1 MEKYRW
7 SEEIFDDL
15 RSNIIAAL
23 DLSREQ
29 NDEEVCRFIEKE
41 VEEYS
46 RKKVWKMIIGTYIWR
61 IVLFSTIILAIIL
74 LSRLWFIPLLVEVLP
89 DWGIH
94 IACLLYTSPSPR
106 D

>member
-46 RKKVWKMIIGTYIWR
+46 RKNL
-61 IVLFSTIILAIIL
+61 LFFMRKKENYFGRRHIFH
-74 LSRLWFIPLLVEVLP
+74 LSRNWVM
-89 DWGIH
+89 
-94 IACLLYTSPSPR
+94 
-106 D
+106 

>member
-46 RKKVWKMIIGTYIWR
+46 RKNGNN
-61 IVLFSTIILAIIL
+61 
-74 LSRLWFIPLLVEVLP
+74 
-89 DWGIH
+89 
-94 IACLLYTSPSPR
+94 
-106 D
+106 